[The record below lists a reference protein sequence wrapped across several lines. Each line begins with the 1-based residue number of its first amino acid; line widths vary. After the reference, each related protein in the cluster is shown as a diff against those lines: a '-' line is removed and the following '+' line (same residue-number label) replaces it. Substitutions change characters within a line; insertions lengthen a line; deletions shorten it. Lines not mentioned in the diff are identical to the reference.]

1 MSFLV
6 APVES
11 SFLTISMQIANVEV
25 SGHLHPAAVLKWGN
39 PMQAACFVVG
49 RL

>member
-11 SFLTISMQIANVEV
+11 SFLTISGQVANAEV
-25 SGHLHPAAVLKWGN
+25 SDYLHPAAVLKLGD
-39 PMQAACFVVG
+39 PV
-49 RL
+49 